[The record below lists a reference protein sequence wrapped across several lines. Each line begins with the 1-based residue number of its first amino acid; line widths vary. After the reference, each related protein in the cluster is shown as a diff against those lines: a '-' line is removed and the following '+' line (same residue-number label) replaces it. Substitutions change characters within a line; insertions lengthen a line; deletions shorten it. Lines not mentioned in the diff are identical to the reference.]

1 VKVQNF
7 GLLVNSILQNE
18 CSSIQMVKSLFLS
31 LQTISMKNDRIFN
44 TTLLIL
50 FTATIIINLLGLSLI
65 DVMDEDAAQYASISR
80 EMADKGNFL
89 QVTHRGIDYL
99 DKPPLLFWL
108 SAIFFKIFGVSH
120 FAYRLPSFLIMV
132 LGVYSTFRLGRLLY
146 NPKTGLVAAL
156 FFATNQ
162 TTFLI
167 LQDVRTDAI
176 LAALV
181 VFTIW
186 QLTEYLRRGD
196 KWAFVLGFIGI
207 GVGMLQKGPI
217 ALMIPALAMG
227 ADALYHRSWK
237 NIFRWEWIV
246 GLLIIFIVLIPM
258 VWGLYQ
264 QHGMLG
270 FRFYFWTQ
278 SFGRLTGENTWE
290 DTTSY
295 FFFVHTFLWSYLPWT
310 ILAIYALA
318 RSFRDFFQRK
328 STELITLGGFTL
340 AFIAFSMSQY
350 KLPHYLYVVFPL
362 VSILTAKE
370 ILSLINN
377 GSVLFR
383 NILLGFQIFIC
394 VLLWAGAFMIST
406 YVFPVQNFLLWTI
419 MGAGFLAFV
428 YFMTVGINAFRK
440 IILMSAISILGIN
453 LLLNVHFYPSLLKY
467 QSGSQVAHYINE
479 NDIPLD
485 QFYWFHEH
493 SQAAEFYFEDILP
506 DFDPKTYEGDIIY
519 VCTIPEWKDYL
530 VANNYDVEV
539 VKEFPQYHVT
549 QLSLNFLNK
558 DKRATT
564 LDKVY
569 LLKIS
574 K

>member
-1 VKVQNF
+1 
-7 GLLVNSILQNE
+7 
-18 CSSIQMVKSLFLS
+18 
-31 LQTISMKNDRIFN
+31 MKNDRVFN
-44 TTLLIL
+44 ITLLIL
-50 FTATIIINLLGLSLI
+50 FTITIIVNILGMSLI

-80 EMADKGNFL
+80 EMADTGNFL

-108 SAIFFKIFGVSH
+108 SAIFFKLFGISH
-120 FAYRLPSFLIMV
+120 FTYRLPSFLLMI
-132 LGVYSTFRLGRLLY
+132 LGVYSTFRLGKLIY
-146 NPKTGLVAAL
+146 NHKTGLIAAL

-162 TTFLI
+162 STFLI

-181 VFTIW
+181 IFSIW
-186 QLTEYLRRGD
+186 QLTEYLRNGS
-196 KWAFVLGFIGI
+196 KWAFILGFIGI

-217 ALMIPALAMG
+217 ALMIPLLALG

-237 NIFRWEWIV
+237 SIFRWEWFF
-246 GLLIIFIVLIPM
+246 GLVIIFIVLIPM
-258 VWGLYQ
+258 IWGLYQ

-295 FFFVHTFLWSYLPWT
+295 FFFVHTFMWSYLPWT
-310 ILAIYALA
+310 ILAIYALG
-318 RSFRDFFQRK
+318 RSFIDLFRRK
-328 STELITLGGFTL
+328 STELITLGGFAL

-362 VSILTAKE
+362 ISILTAHE
-370 ILSLINN
+370 IVKLMQADSPL
-377 GSVLFR
+377 VK
-383 NILLGFQIFIC
+383 NILFGLQIFVS
-394 VLLWAGAFMIST
+394 VLLWVGAIMISIF
-406 YVFPVQNFLLWTI
+406 VFPLQSVLLWI
-419 MGAGFLAFV
+419 ILGAAFLAFI
-428 YFMTVGINAFRK
+428 YFLVLGRTVFRQL
-440 IILMSAISILGIN
+440 ILISAISILAVN
-453 LLLNVHFYPSLLKY
+453 LLLDTHFYPNLLKY
-467 QSGSQVAHYINE
+467 QSGSQMAHYIDE
-479 NDIPLD
+479 NDIPLN

-506 DFDPKTYEGDIIY
+506 DLDLNNYDGAPVY
-519 VCTIPEWKDYL
+519 VCTLPEWKDHL
-530 VANNYDVEV
+530 ESNNFNVEV
-539 VKEFPQYHVT
+539 VKEFQQYHVT

-558 DKRATT
+558 DKRETT

-569 LLKIS
+569 LLKVS

>member
-1 VKVQNF
+1 
-7 GLLVNSILQNE
+7 
-18 CSSIQMVKSLFLS
+18 
-31 LQTISMKNDRIFN
+31 MKNDRVFN
-44 TTLLIL
+44 ITLLIL
-50 FTATIIINLLGLSLI
+50 FTITIIVNILGMSFI

-80 EMADKGNFL
+80 EMADTGNFL

-108 SAIFFKIFGVSH
+108 SAIFFKFFGISH
-120 FAYRLPSFLIMV
+120 FAYRLPSFLLMI
-132 LGVYSTFRLGRLLY
+132 LGVYSTFRLGKLLY
-146 NPKTGLVAAL
+146 NQKTGLIAAL

-162 TTFLI
+162 STFLI

-181 VFTIW
+181 IFSIW
-186 QLTEYLRRGD
+186 QLTEYLRNGG

-217 ALMIPALAMG
+217 ALMIPLLALG

-237 NIFRWEWIV
+237 SIFRWEWFF
-246 GLLIIFIVLIPM
+246 GLVIIFIVLIPM
-258 VWGLYQ
+258 IWGLYQ

-295 FFFVHTFLWSYLPWT
+295 FFFVHTFMWSYLPWT
-310 ILAIYALA
+310 ILAIYALG
-318 RSFRDFFQRK
+318 RSFIDLFRRK
-328 STELITLGGFTL
+328 SAELITLGGFAL

-362 VSILTAKE
+362 ISILTAHE
-370 ILSLINN
+370 IVKLMQADSPL
-377 GSVLFR
+377 VK
-383 NILLGFQIFIC
+383 NILFGLQIFVS
-394 VLLWAGAFMIST
+394 VLLWAGAIMISIF
-406 YVFPVQNFLLWTI
+406 VFPLQSVLLWI
-419 MGAGFLAFV
+419 IIGVAFLAFIYYIV
-428 YFMTVGINAFRK
+428 LGRTVFRQL
-440 IILMSAISILGIN
+440 ILISAISVLAVN
-453 LLLNVHFYPSLLKY
+453 LLLDTHFYPNLLKY
-467 QSGSQVAHYINE
+467 QSGSQMAHYVDE
-479 NDIPLD
+479 NDIPLN

-506 DFDPKTYEGDIIY
+506 DLDLNNYDGAPVY
-519 VCTIPEWKDYL
+519 VCTLPEWKDHL
-530 VANNYDVEV
+530 ESNNFNVEV
-539 VKEFPQYHVT
+539 VKEFQQYHVT

-558 DKRATT
+558 DKREST